1 MPRSNRPEDLAYHC
15 DLLHVPLDTS
25 IIPSITDL
33 LFKMI
38 ANERTVLIQAIAGLK
53 LEVNHY
59 KTLLL
64 TEVEVDSKPE
74 KKD

>member
-1 MPRSNRPEDLAYHC
+1 MPKSNRPEDLAYHC

-25 IIPSITDL
+25 IIPAITEI
-33 LFKMI
+33 LFKLI
-38 ANERTVLIQAIAGLK
+38 TAERTVLIQAIAGLK

-64 TEVEVDSKPE
+64 TEVEVDGKPE
-74 KKD
+74 TN

>member
-15 DLLHVPLDTS
+15 DMLHVPLDTS

-33 LFKMI
+33 LLKLI
-38 ANERTVLIQAIAGLK
+38 VSERNMLVQAVAGLK
-53 LEVNHY
+53 LEVDHY

-64 TEVEVDSKPE
+64 TDQEVETKPE
-74 KKD
+74 RRN